1 MPIAA
6 FATADQLT
14 DTERMIKYVLN
25 ATGSW
30 SGAINDARRMA
41 EAVTK
46 SRIWATIEVV
56 TAIAENRSHGFW
68 GALAEM
74 YEVDH
79 NELLP
84 PHRGEHG
91 IPQITVSGYDEEIA
105 GIPADPD
112 DIDSWRN
119 DTLGLHSRLCGETV
133 PHDTVDSN
141 GVPSH
146 LAGKYSIVNS
156 LVKFTGES
164 CEVPII
170 RFDEARCATK
180 TPEFALPTI
189 VKLAV
194 WFNQKEGDNI
204 APIAMQMYQAAQADL
219 EMIRGG
225 ALKVNPISDVMQ
237 FQKEL

>member
-25 ATGSW
+25 ATNSW

-56 TAIAENRSHGFW
+56 TAIAENRSHGYW

-74 YEVDH
+74 WEVDH

-84 PHRGEHG
+84 PHLGEHG
-91 IPQITVSGYDEEIA
+91 IPQISVSGYDEEIA

-133 PHDTVDSN
+133 PHDSVDSN

-164 CEVPII
+164 CEIPII

-189 VKLAV
+189 VKLAPL
-194 WFNQKEGDNI
+194 WNLKEGDNLI
-204 APIAMQMYQAAQADL
+204 GLASVLVEAGRADL
-219 EMIRGG
+219 ERIRGG
-225 ALKVNPISDVMQ
+225 AMKVDPVSDVMK
-237 FQKEL
+237 FQAAQ